1 MISREERKKLWIMGA
16 ALLVV
21 FSGVGITVS
30 SSPLLGLIIVLAAS
44 LILIGIGVRLAVG
57 AKDREKKPLLVVLFG
72 YSLGVAGFAISIL
85 YDGLV
90 GSAIL
95 LTGTLIG
102 LVGSV
107 TFART
112 ANRVETR

>member
-1 MISREERKKLWIMGA
+1 MMSREERKKLWIMGA

-21 FSGVGITVS
+21 FLGVGITVS
-30 SSPLLGLIIVLAAS
+30 SSPLLGLIIVMTAS
-44 LILIGIGVRLAVG
+44 LILMGIGVRLAVDT
-57 AKDREKKPLLVVLFG
+57 KDRGKKQVLVVLCG
-72 YSLGVAGFAISIL
+72 YSLGVAGFAISVF

-107 TFART
+107 TLART
-112 ANRVETR
+112 ANRVRPR